1 MSLTDMVQVQ
11 GTNPNGETCMSPSC
25 GLMFYHHR
33 GSGLQLYTDQLCQLV
48 GVSWLWSTC
57 DLPRPSHVPQLY
69 KLVFPKQRK
78 TRDDASPV
86 MEELH

>member
-11 GTNPNGETCMSPSC
+11 GTNPNGETCMSPC

-48 GVSWLWSTC
+48 GVSWLWSTAFS
-57 DLPRPSHVPQLY
+57 R
-69 KLVFPKQRK
+69 
-78 TRDDASPV
+78 ASIAQV
-86 MEELH
+86 GVSKAEENSG